1 MKKSTIKIS
10 LCSSVCTGNLG
21 TRPMVLLRTR
31 FQIYYLVL
39 KKKVLHAKKSP
50 WIYHFARRLN
60 HLFAVLLKKCTI
72 EIRIITELIISE
84 FAKES
89 LP

>member
-39 KKKVLHAKKSP
+39 KKKSVACEKITLDLSFCQEIEP
-50 WIYHFARRLN
+50 FICF
-60 HLFAVLLKKCTI
+60 VVEKCTM
-72 EIRIITELIISE
+72 EIRIITELIVSE